1 MEDQSHTVNLE
12 EIDTDSKADGERRGC
27 MVKYEKILD
36 PQGPFTNWIFLML
49 CVISISM
56 DPLFFYIPVIKVDK
70 NCMELDKNLGVIS
83 SVFRSVIDL
92 FYIICIRYQ
101 QRTNTSAQHLLLFGH
116 PLHKSYID
124 LLAVLP
130 LPQVIIII
138 SKMNL
143 SNFLEAMYVLKYFVF
158 FQFVPRVIRIYPL
171 FRKAST
177 RIVAEVT
184 WAKAVFNLYLYIISG
199 HIFGALWYFFAIEKK
214 IECWKKACIVMNQT
228 RCNHQSFNCHKSSE
242 NYRFLDHC
250 STKSHKTAFFD
261 FGIYHD
267 ALQSG
272 VVDGS
277 YLQKFMYCFRWGL
290 QSLSC
295 FAQNL
300 VTSTDIWENI
310 FTITITISSVVLF
323 IFLLGNMQLFLQSK
337 TTRSEDMKL
346 KVREIEQWKTFKKL
360 TEDLQR
366 QIQNYHQHLW
376 RETKGVDVENLLN
389 KFPRHLSRKIKCD
402 LCLDLL
408 KKVPNFGSL
417 PDQQLKAIC
426 ERLKPVLYPTQTCI
440 IGEGD
445 PVDEMFFIMSGKLSS
460 TGRDGGDINFS
471 APLYLDE
478 FCGEELSTWV
488 QSSSDQ
494 LPISTR
500 TITTH
505 TEVEAFALMA
515 NDLKDVFK
523 QFTPSRYRSLKWRCW
538 AAWIIQV
545 AWRCYCLKKHEDV
558 KRVKND
564 LAAADGSS
572 TSSIGATPFATNEIR
587 HRNSKSRMLMKA
599 PAVFIRKPADP
610 DLMDKEK

>member
-12 EIDTDSKADGERRGC
+12 EIDTDSRADGERRGC
-27 MVKYEKILD
+27 MVNYAKILDLQGPMVKHAKILD

-56 DPLFFYIPVIKVDK
+56 DPLFFYIPVINVDK

-101 QRTNTSAQHLLLFGH
+101 LRTNTSAQRLLLFGH
-116 PLHKSYID
+116 SLHKSYID

-184 WAKAVFNLYLYIISG
+184 WAKAAFNLYLYIISG
-199 HIFGALWYFFAIEKK
+199 HIFGALWYFFAIERK

-228 RCNHQSFNCHKSSE
+228 RCNHQSFNCHKSSG
-242 NYRFLDHC
+242 NYRFLNRC

-290 QSLSC
+290 QSLR
-295 FAQNL
+295 FVYQ
-300 VTSTDIWENI
+300 TY
-310 FTITITISSVVLF
+310 
-323 IFLLGNMQLFLQSK
+323 
-337 TTRSEDMKL
+337 
-346 KVREIEQWKTFKKL
+346 
-360 TEDLQR
+360 DL
-366 QIQNYHQHLW
+366 
-376 RETKGVDVENLLN
+376 
-389 KFPRHLSRKIKCD
+389 
-402 LCLDLL
+402 
-408 KKVPNFGSL
+408 VPNFGSL
-417 PDQQLKAIC
+417 PVQQLKAMC

-460 TGRDGGDINFS
+460 TRSDDGD
-471 APLYLDE
+471 PVDEMYLNE
-478 FCGEELSTWV
+478 FCGEELSTWF

-494 LPISTR
+494 LAISTR

-523 QFTPSRYRSLKWRCW
+523 QFRRRFPKCLLHTFRYHSLKWRCW

-558 KRVKND
+558 MKRVKKEPP
-564 LAAADGSS
+564 AADGSS

-599 PAVFIRKPADP
+599 PAMFLRKPADP

>member
-12 EIDTDSKADGERRGC
+12 EIDTDSRADGERRGC
-27 MVKYEKILD
+27 MVNYAKILDLQGPRVKHAKILD

-56 DPLFFYIPVIKVDK
+56 DPLFFYIPVINVDK

-101 QRTNTSAQHLLLFGH
+101 LRTNTSAQRLLLFGH
-116 PLHKSYID
+116 SLHKSYID

-130 LPQVIIII
+130 LP
-138 SKMNL
+138 
-143 SNFLEAMYVLKYFVF
+143 
-158 FQFVPRVIRIYPL
+158 
-171 FRKAST
+171 
-177 RIVAEVT
+177 
-184 WAKAVFNLYLYIISG
+184 
-199 HIFGALWYFFAIEKK
+199 
-214 IECWKKACIVMNQT
+214 
-228 RCNHQSFNCHKSSE
+228 
-242 NYRFLDHC
+242 
-250 STKSHKTAFFD
+250 
-261 FGIYHD
+261 
-267 ALQSG
+267 QSG

-300 VTSTDIWENI
+300 ITSTDIWENI

-323 IFLLGNMQLFLQSK
+323 IFLLGNMQLYLQSK
-337 TTRSEDMKL
+337 ITRSEDMKL

-360 TEDLQR
+360 SEDLQR

-417 PDQQLKAIC
+417 PVQQLKAMC

-460 TGRDGGDINFS
+460 TRSDDGD
-471 APLYLDE
+471 PVDEMYLNE
-478 FCGEELSTWV
+478 FCGEELSTWF

-523 QFTPSRYRSLKWRCW
+523 QFRRRFPKCLLHTFRYHSLKWRCW

-558 KRVKND
+558 MKRVKKEPP
-564 LAAADGSS
+564 AADGSS

-599 PAVFIRKPADP
+599 PAMFLRKPADP